1 MGLHPRTV
9 LAMPLLAQPSCRW
22 RLYVPAVLACTR
34 VLIVA
39 ALPQPCSS
47 PSEVGMV
54 MVMVMVMVTVKV
66 KVMVVMVA
74 VVTVEAV
81 APLPGGG
88 QRLFMLPCVLARWC
102 IHVDPAH
109 VGVA

>member
-47 PSEVGMV
+47 PSEA
-54 MVMVMVMVTVKV
+54 VMVMVTVV
-66 KVMVVMVA
+66 LVMVTVVVVVPVLVMVE
-74 VVTVEAV
+74 TV

>member
-1 MGLHPRTV
+1 M
-9 LAMPLLAQPSCRW
+9 
-22 RLYVPAVLACTR
+22 PAVLACTR

-47 PSEVGMV
+47 RSEVV

-66 KVMVVMVA
+66 KVMVMVAVVMVA

-102 IHVDPAH
+102 ILVDPAH